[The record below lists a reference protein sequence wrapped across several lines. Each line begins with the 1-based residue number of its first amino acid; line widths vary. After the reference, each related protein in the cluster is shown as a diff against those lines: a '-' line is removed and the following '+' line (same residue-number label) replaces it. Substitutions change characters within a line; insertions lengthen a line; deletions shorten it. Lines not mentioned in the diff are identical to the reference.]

1 MSIMELIEVEE
12 FVGRQWHKF
21 IAGAESYENFPE
33 QVVELEEVRGALS
46 VFFRA
51 LGGENAVEIAAAGQE
66 KSGHRLS
73 FRQKLGMDVEKMQRA
88 TLDGRTLMLP
98 EMIAFFPDVKTNRD
112 LYFWL
117 AAFFTVKAPAEPIR
131 ERDLLRH
138 DLCFIRQ
145 SWITSR
151 ELLEHLKGL
160 VPVYLDLSAFL
171 LRLRPLRNQLP
182 AQEQAVEAVIRYLLG
197 ERCDLPVL
205 AEEYL
210 AFVLSPETPAFN
222 DTGKSNFIASASY
235 KPFLPV
241 PLWGEMIEGAF
252 TTEAAGSEAG
262 DGGKSK
268 KAEDRRKRR
277 AERKE
282 LDQTK
287 RNDGFF
293 VNVYDKLMAVTDII
307 NVNRNIKEDDEDS
320 ALETADDLDRITLTD
335 HEEKAATKIKIDLD
349 LPANELDESRVETK
363 RAVKEWHYRK
373 QAYLPDYCAV
383 TMREAD
389 EDGGDWKIDTLTAR
403 RIRLVRRQF
412 EAFRNNRLQLRGQ
425 AEGNE
430 LDLEA
435 LVRARGD
442 LQASGSCSDRF
453 YINSRKIDRDIAVS
467 ILMDV
472 SLSTDSWLDE
482 RRVIDVEKESL
493 AILANGL
500 DAAGDDLS
508 IHTFTSRKRHYVR
521 IDRVKGFDEALND
534 QVMRRISALKP
545 GYYTRIGAAIRVM
558 AEELEK
564 RPNRQK
570 LLLILTDG
578 KPNDVDHY
586 EGRYGIEDA
595 RKAVQECRRKGITV
609 FGVTIDQEAKDYF
622 PIVFG
627 RGAYHIVGNVAR
639 LSQALPKIYRQLVKE
654 SS

>member
-21 IAGAESYENFPE
+21 IAGAESYASFPE
-33 QVVELEEVRGALS
+33 QVISLEQVRGALT

-51 LGGENAVEIAAAGQE
+51 LGGESGVEIASTGQE

-73 FRQKLGMDVEKMQRA
+73 FRQKLGMDIEKMQRA

-98 EMIAFFPDVKTNRD
+98 ETISFFPESRANRD

-117 AAFFTVKAPAEPIR
+117 AAFFTAEDPQGSLH
-131 ERDLLRH
+131 EKDLLRH

-145 SWITSR
+145 SWQKSGV
-151 ELLEHLKGL
+151 LLQGLKGL
-160 VPVYLDLSAFL
+160 QSIYGDLAAL
-171 LRLRPLRNQLP
+171 LLQLRPQRQQLP
-182 AQEQAVEAVIRYLLG
+182 SQELAVEAVIRHLLG
-197 ERCDLPVL
+197 ERDDLSPL
-205 AEEYL
+205 AERYL
-210 AFVLSPETPAFN
+210 SFVLSSTP
-222 DTGKSNFIASASY
+222 DEGHDLVASSRY

-241 PLWGEMIEGAF
+241 PLWGELIDGAISSD
-252 TTEAAGSEAG
+252 TAGNESG
-262 DGGKSK
+262 GGGKSRK

-277 AERKE
+277 AERRE

-293 VNVYDKLMAVTDII
+293 VNVYDKLMAVTDIV

-335 HEEKAATKIKIDLD
+335 HEEKVATKIKIDLD
-349 LPANELDESRVETK
+349 LPANELDESRIEAK
-363 RAVKEWHYRK
+363 RTVAEWHYRK

-383 TMREAD
+383 TLREA
-389 EDGGDWKIDTLTAR
+389 EEEGGDWKLDDVTAR

-412 EAFRNNRLQLRGQ
+412 EAFRNNRQQLRGQ
-425 AEGNE
+425 PEGTE

-442 LQASGSCSDRF
+442 LQASGACSDRF
-453 YINSRKIDRDIAVS
+453 YINTRKLERDIAVS

-508 IHTFTSRKRHYVR
+508 IHSFTSRKRHYVR
-521 IDRVKGFDEALND
+521 IDRIKGFDEKLNN

-627 RGAYHIVGNVAR
+627 RGAYQIVGNVAR